1 MTDTL
6 DDVVFSFDAARRDV
20 LAAVEVIETV
30 IRDAAS
36 LAAATAWA
44 SPAMRAFQLA
54 HDAWT
59 AALADERQRLLALDD
74 VIAEIRSQALV
85 TGGGNLFGWW
95 SS

>member
-20 LAAVEVIETV
+20 LAAVDLIESV
-30 IRDAAS
+30 IRDATG
-36 LAAATAWA
+36 LAEATAWA

-54 HDAWT
+54 HEAWST
-59 AALADERQRLLALDD
+59 ALADERRRLLALDD
-74 VIAEIRSQALV
+74 VIAEIRSQALI
-85 TGGGNLFGWW
+85 TGGGILFGW